1 MIHLDHN
8 ATTRPCDAAIE
19 AAEIAMRECWH
30 NPSSVHRA
38 GQAARQMVERARG
51 QVASLL
57 GVKPRELTF
66 TGSATEAI
74 DLAHRGVMTLAA
86 PAGKPVVLTTAIEH
100 EAVRDIC
107 TALAEPAEKGGVGA
121 EVVHVPVTRDGVVDL
136 DGLAKLLDE
145 YAGRIG
151 LVSIQWA
158 NNETGSV
165 QPVGEIGA
173 LCRDSGVLFFCDA
186 TQWVGKMP
194 VALDLPH
201 SPFGGEPLATPEET
215 VHIDLLCL
223 SGHKFHGIK
232 GAGALYCDRS
242 VRLKPQILGA
252 QEKGRRGGTEPV
264 PAIAAMGA
272 AAEAAEQWLRDA
284 SQRERIAAMRDRL
297 ECSLMDRV
305 EGAHRN
311 GPGEAGSRLW
321 NTANLAFPGC
331 EAEALLLQFSERGL
345 AASAGA
351 ACSSGSLDPSPVL
364 LAMGVPE
371 VSAHGS
377 IRFSL
382 SRETT
387 QNEID
392 EAIDIAVACV
402 ERVRRAGVSA
412 G

>member
-8 ATTRPCDAAIE
+8 ATTRPCDEAIS
-19 AAEIAMRECWH
+19 AAEAAMRECWH

-38 GQAARQMVERARG
+38 GQAARQMVDRARG

-57 GVKPRELTF
+57 GVKARDLTF
-66 TGSATEAI
+66 TSSATEAI
-74 DLAHRGVMTLAA
+74 DFAHRGVMTLAA
-86 PAGKPVVLTTAIEH
+86 PAGKPVILTTAIEH

-107 TALAEPAEKGGVGA
+107 AALAEPMDRGGVGA
-121 EVVHVPVTRDGVVDL
+121 EVVHVPVTVEGVVDL
-136 DGLAKLLDE
+136 DALARLLDE
-145 YAGRIG
+145 HDGRIG
-151 LVSIQWA
+151 LVSVQWA
-158 NNETGSV
+158 NNETGAV
-165 QPVGEIGA
+165 QPVGAIGA
-173 LCRDSGVLFFCDA
+173 LCRDREVLFFCDA

-194 VALDLPH
+194 IVLDQPR
-201 SPFGGEPLATPEET
+201 SPFGGEPMARPEEA
-215 VHIDLLCL
+215 VRIDLLCL

-232 GAGALYCDRS
+232 GAGVLYCDRS

-272 AAEAAEQWLRDA
+272 AAEVAQEWLRDA
-284 SQRERIAAMRDRL
+284 SHRQRIAEMRDRL
-297 ECSLMDRV
+297 EQTLIERV

-311 GPGEAGSRLW
+311 GPSEPGSRLW
-321 NTANLAFPGC
+321 NTTNIAFPGC

-364 LAMGVPE
+364 LSMGVPE

-387 QNEID
+387 DAEID
-392 EAIDIAVACV
+392 EAIEIVTRCV
-402 ERVRRAGVSA
+402 QRVRRAGASA
-412 G
+412 T

>member
-8 ATTRPCDAAIE
+8 ATTRPCDEAIE
-19 AAEIAMRECWH
+19 AAEMAMRECWH

-38 GQAARQMVERARG
+38 GQQARRMVEQARG

-57 GVKPRELTF
+57 GVKGRDLTF
-66 TGSATEAI
+66 TSSATEAI

-86 PAGKPVVLTTAIEH
+86 PAGKPVLITTAIEH

-107 TALAEPAEKGGVGA
+107 GALAEAPERGGVGA
-121 EVVHVPVTRDGVVDL
+121 EVVHVPVSGDGVVDPAAL
-136 DGLAKLLDE
+136 SSLLDE
-145 YAGRIG
+145 HAGRVG
-151 LVSIQWA
+151 LVSVQWA

-173 LCRDSGVLFFCDA
+173 MCRDAGVLFFCDA
-186 TQWVGKMP
+186 TQWIGK
-194 VALDLPH
+194 LPTVLEQVR
-201 SPFGGEPLATPEET
+201 SPFGAEPMASPDDA
-215 VHIDLLCL
+215 VHVDLLCL
-223 SGHKFHGIK
+223 GGHKFHGIK

-272 AAEAAEQWLRDA
+272 AADVAREWLADSSKRDGVAAR
-284 SQRERIAAMRDRL
+284 RDRL
-297 ECSLMDRV
+297 EQALLERV
-305 EGAHRN
+305 EGSHRN
-311 GPGEAGSRLW
+311 GAGGRDARLW
-321 NTANLAFPGC
+321 NTTNIAFPGC

-364 LAMGVPE
+364 LAMGVPA

-382 SRETT
+382 SRDTT
-387 QNEID
+387 DDEID
-392 EAIDIAVACV
+392 RAIEIVVACV
-402 ERVRRAGVSA
+402 ERVRRAGVA
-412 G
+412 TG

>member
-8 ATTRPCDAAIE
+8 ATTRPCDEAIE
-19 AAEIAMRECWH
+19 AAQVAMRECWH

-57 GVKPRELTF
+57 GVKPRDLTF
-66 TGSATEAI
+66 TSSATEAI

-86 PAGKPVVLTTAIEH
+86 PAGKPVILTTAIEH

-107 TALAEPAEKGGVGA
+107 TALAEPSDKGGVDA
-121 EVVHVPVTRDGVVDL
+121 KVVHVPVTRDGVVDV
-136 DGLAKLLDE
+136 DAFAKLLKE
-145 YAGRIG
+145 HEGRIG

-173 LCRDSGVLFFCDA
+173 LCRDRKVLFFCDA
-186 TQWVGKMP
+186 TQWVGKIP

-272 AAEAAEQWLRDA
+272 AAETAEQWLRDP
-284 SQRERIAAMRDRL
+284 SQLERTAAMRDRL
-297 ECSLMDRV
+297 ENSLMERV

-311 GPGEAGSRLW
+311 GPGESGSRLW
-321 NTANLAFPGC
+321 NTTNIAFPGC

-387 QNEID
+387 DAEID
-392 EAIDIAVACV
+392 EAIEIVVACV
-402 ERVRRAGVSA
+402 ERVRRTGVSA

>member
-8 ATTRPCDAAIE
+8 ATTKPCAEAIA
-19 AAEIAMRECWH
+19 AAELAMRECWH

-38 GQAARQMVERARG
+38 GQAARQIVERARA

-57 GVKPRELTF
+57 GVKPRDLTF
-66 TGSATEAI
+66 TSSATEAI

-86 PAGKPVVLTTAIEH
+86 PAGKPVILTTAIEH

-107 TALAEPAEKGGVGA
+107 EALAEPPERGGVGVQ
-121 EVVHVPVTRDGVVDL
+121 VVHVPVGPS
-136 DGLAKLLDE
+136 GAIEPEAFKALLHE
-145 YAGRIG
+145 HQSRIG

-158 NNETGSV
+158 NNETGTV
-165 QPVGEIGA
+165 QPVREIGA
-173 LCRDSGVLFFCDA
+173 ACRDAHTLFFCDA
-186 TQWVGKMP
+186 TQWVGKLP
-194 VALDLPH
+194 VALEQPA
-201 SPFGGEPLATPEET
+201 SPFGSPAASANNDK

-272 AAEAAEQWLRDA
+272 AAEAAQQWLADAAERD
-284 SQRERIAAMRDRL
+284 RIAAMRDRL
-297 ECSLMDRV
+297 EGNLIERINA
-305 EGAHRN
+305 AHRN
-311 GPGEAGSRLW
+311 GADGPDQRLW
-321 NTANLAFPGC
+321 NTANIAFPGC

-351 ACSSGSLDPSPVL
+351 ACSSGSLDPSPIL
-364 LAMGVPE
+364 LAMGVPQ

-387 QNEID
+387 EAEID
-392 EAIDIAVACV
+392 EAISIVVGCV
-402 ERVRRAGVSA
+402 ERVRRTGVSA
-412 G
+412 S

>member
-8 ATTRPCDAAIE
+8 ATTKPCDEAIE
-19 AAEIAMRECWH
+19 AAEVAMRECWH

-57 GVKPRELTF
+57 GVKPRDLTF
-66 TGSATEAI
+66 TSSATEAI

-86 PAGKPVVLTTAIEH
+86 PAGKPVILTTAIEH

-107 TALAEPAEKGGVGA
+107 AALCERSDRGGVGA
-121 EVVHVPVTRDGVVDL
+121 TAVHVPVNREGVVDL
-136 DGLAKLLDE
+136 HAFAKLLSE
-145 YAGRIG
+145 HENRIG

-158 NNETGSV
+158 NNETGAA
-165 QPVGEIGA
+165 QPVGEIGSM
-173 LCRDSGVLFFCDA
+173 CRDAGVLFFCDA
-186 TQWVGKMP
+186 TQWIGK
-194 VALDLPH
+194 LPTVLQQAR
-201 SPFGGEPLATPEET
+201 SPFGADPAMSSEDA

-272 AAEAAEQWLRDA
+272 AAEVAQRWLAD
-284 SQRERIAAMRDRL
+284 SDGRERIAAMRDRL
-297 ECSLMDRV
+297 ERTLVDRI

-311 GPGEAGSRLW
+311 GPGEPGSRLW
-321 NTANLAFPGC
+321 NTTNIAFPGC

-382 SRETT
+382 SRDTT
-387 QNEID
+387 EAEID
-392 EAIDIAVACV
+392 EAIEIVVACV
-402 ERVRRAGVSA
+402 ERVRRAGV
-412 G
+412 GTG

>member
-8 ATTRPCDAAIE
+8 ATTKPCDEAIA
-19 AAEIAMRECWH
+19 AAEMAMRECWH

-38 GQAARQMVERARG
+38 GQGARQVVERARA
-51 QVASLL
+51 QAASLL
-57 GVKPRELTF
+57 GVKPRDLTF
-66 TGSATEAI
+66 TSSATEAI

-86 PAGKPVVLTTAIEH
+86 PAGKTVILTTAIEH
-100 EAVRDIC
+100 EAVRDVC
-107 TALAEPAEKGGVGA
+107 EALAEPPDRGGAGA
-121 EVVHVPVTRDGVVDL
+121 QIVRVPVTGQGVVDIE
-136 DGLAKLLDE
+136 AFEALLRE
-145 YAGRIG
+145 HRARIG

-158 NNETGSV
+158 NNETGAV
-165 QPVGEIGA
+165 QPVLEIGA
-173 LCRDSGVLFFCDA
+173 MCRDAETLFFCDA

-194 VALDLPH
+194 VVLEQPV
-201 SPFGGEPLATPEET
+201 SPFGSTPAGPHEEA

-242 VRLKPQILGA
+242 VRLKPQMPGA

-272 AAEAAEQWLRDA
+272 AAEAAQQWLTDA
-284 SQRERIAAMRDRL
+284 DKREQIAMLRDRL
-297 ECSLMDRV
+297 EHTLIERID
-305 EGAHRN
+305 GAHRN
-311 GPGEAGSRLW
+311 GPDGPSQRLW
-321 NTANLAFPGC
+321 NTANIAFPGC

-382 SRETT
+382 SRDTT
-387 QNEID
+387 ESEID
-392 EAIDIAVACV
+392 EAIGIVQACV

-412 G
+412 N

>member
-8 ATTRPCDAAIE
+8 ATTKPCTEAIE
-19 AAEIAMRECWH
+19 AAETAMREGWH

-38 GQAARQMVERARG
+38 GQAARQIVERARG

-57 GVKPRELTF
+57 GVKPRDLTF
-66 TGSATEAI
+66 TSSATEAI

-86 PAGKPVVLTTAIEH
+86 PAGKPVILTTAIEH

-107 TALAEPAEKGGVGA
+107 AALTEPSDRGGVGA
-121 EVVHVPVTRDGVVDL
+121 QVVHVPVSAGGAVDT
-136 DGLAKLLDE
+136 DALAGLLDE
-145 YAGRIG
+145 HKGRVG
-151 LVSIQWA
+151 LVSVQWA
-158 NNETGSV
+158 NNETGTL

-173 LCRDSGVLFFCDA
+173 MCRDAGVLFFCDA

-194 VALDLPH
+194 VNLEQPR
-201 SPFGGEPLATPEET
+201 SPFGEESMALADEA
-215 VHIDLLCL
+215 VCIDLLCL

-232 GAGALYCDRS
+232 GAGMLYCDRS

-272 AAEAAEQWLRDA
+272 AAEVAQQWLADETARN
-284 SQRERIAAMRDRL
+284 RIAAMRDRL
-297 ECSLMDRV
+297 ERTLLERI
-305 EGAHRN
+305 EGSHRN
-311 GPGEAGSRLW
+311 GPREPDARLW
-321 NTANLAFPGC
+321 NTTNIAFPGC

-382 SRETT
+382 SRDTT
-387 QNEID
+387 DAEID
-392 EAIDIAVACV
+392 EAIGIVAACV

-412 G
+412 E